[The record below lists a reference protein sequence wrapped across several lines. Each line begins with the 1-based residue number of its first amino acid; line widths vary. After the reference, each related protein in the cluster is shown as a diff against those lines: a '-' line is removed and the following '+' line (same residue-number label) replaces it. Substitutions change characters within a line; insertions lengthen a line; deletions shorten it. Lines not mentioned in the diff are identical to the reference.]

1 MDTDIHLPTGSA
13 MSVTIPA
20 IPQVRNCGFDTA
32 AKVVV
37 TGNIYLSFR
46 PVQLNWMEVQA
57 VGWHPEDLTASI
69 IDYLLH
75 DGNNYF
81 WIVVLQPNNSGD
93 LEFFS

>member
-1 MDTDIHLPTGSA
+1 MAMHIHFTTRIA
-13 MSVTIPA
+13 MGVTIQA
-20 IPQVRNCGFDTA
+20 VHQVRKCGFDTA
-32 AKVVV
+32 PKVVV

-69 IDYLLH
+69 LDCLLH

-81 WIVVLQPNNSGD
+81 WIVVLQPNDSGD